1 MNKSVNREITFVFM
15 HNKKNYIEICSAEF
29 VLFFWD
35 QRLHGLIS
43 YCFKESQNQQ
53 LLRCVG
59 MTKMYK
65 HMHTQIKSLLISKS
79 YFRSSQCSTTGVCVI
94 LSVGWCI

>member
-43 YCFKESQNQQ
+43 IVS
-53 LLRCVG
+53 
-59 MTKMYK
+59 
-65 HMHTQIKSLLISKS
+65 KSLKINS
-79 YFRSSQCSTTGVCVI
+79 Y
-94 LSVGWCI
+94 